1 MKEESRRIKPGEVK
15 WLGMD
20 YPLQIRAKGLSG
32 RIGKKIVI
40 SQSELEK
47 KVLSFLA
54 KNSFVYLGQPFS
66 EKVDFKHIGYY
77 KIWLI
82 DTAVALV
89 DVYSVLFP
97 GIDKKTPE
105 LPKLREVFCTIGRI
119 YYHKMARPYDHQ
131 LHRNVWARSLNRD
144 DKAAVS
150 QAVRYHVI
158 TELQKRR
165 KEIEPG
171 LAAKIAKNIG
181 HDTDFYNYEID
192 PNPAPKGRPPAYQP
206 EMEPEEMK

>member
-97 GIDKKTPE
+97 DQKLPEFLPWGRCHQGLRLKNQSQKEKTRQT
-105 LPKLREVFCTIGRI
+105 LPINSNPNRQC
-119 YYHKMARPYDHQ
+119 YD
-131 LHRNVWARSLNRD
+131 SGGD
-144 DKAAVS
+144 
-150 QAVRYHVI
+150 
-158 TELQKRR
+158 
-165 KEIEPG
+165 
-171 LAAKIAKNIG
+171 
-181 HDTDFYNYEID
+181 
-192 PNPAPKGRPPAYQP
+192 
-206 EMEPEEMK
+206 